1 VAWACFLIVVTFVA
15 VRFNFL
21 IPDLAIYKLDGLE
34 FTFFHPR
41 LRTSYIPSFMEWL
54 VSLWIVSFGL
64 IAFLAAS
71 RWLPI
76 HAPAGEG
83 ARKDSATWCNILDS
97 QATDPGQGGTHH
109 A

>member
-1 VAWACFLIVVTFVA
+1 VAWACFLIVITFVT

-41 LRTSYIPSFMEWL
+41 LRTNYVPSFMEWL

-64 IAFLAAS
+64 IAFLAGS

-76 HAPAGEG
+76 HAPAREDVK
-83 ARKDSATWCNILDS
+83 KDPATWCNIIDS
-97 QATDPGQGGTHH
+97 QAVEGQGGTYH